1 MSVILVLSI
10 FQVGFLNSQNLISN
24 DMPNWSNTGLVFI
37 SISTLVTYFMLIL
50 SI

>member
-1 MSVILVLSI
+1 MSVISVLSVI
-10 FQVGFLNSQNLISN
+10 QVGFLNSQDLISN
-24 DMPNWSNTGLVFI
+24 DMPNWSYTGLVFI